1 VPNFSSNIFKNS
13 KLIYFIMSFYR
24 RGNSGNDG
32 DETDGSIN
40 RRMRGLG
47 KSGPD
52 TDDEE
57 TRNRYGDVS
66 SPSESEEDHQRGEKK
81 KPRGSK
87 SRGRANKRSREQG
100 TPTGV
105 TPKSKEMKVD
115 LPEPRFRARFDK
127 DGVLIK
133 ASSEREEANRLARLD
148 KERRFIAEARPHRPN
163 GGQRGGGGDIDWQK
177 QRSRNNR
184 PEGRGRSE
192 GRPNDGYGKKSNF
205 NNRMHPGATQGSNA
219 ARNSFF
225 GATQTSGAAQAEN
238 RPTARKSTEQG
249 ASAPTASEIPDNNLE
264 NQLTNS
270 FTAPKPSSSK
280 SLNPSFAAML
290 AERNARAE
298 EVVYVFSGTDEQ
310 LPLQRTHW
318 NMILIDIQEQA
329 LTFQIKGEKAPE
341 YKSSNFSQDNDKGF
355 LGVASAEMAE
365 LIVQAVARI
374 TIEGVKFRGWRAH
387 ELQTKHLVTIEIKPE
402 LASCAMTRIIQGMMM
417 KNSLR
422 GEVLS
427 AWIIPGDLPSF
438 KVLKYFADDELH
450 ACLLERRNGDQGWNI
465 FLHVGAQFNK
475 AHISQQPGAQAA
487 ALAEAAELRVEQEK
501 KKVIERA
508 KAMADWEAG
517 KAERAAKAKAKSDAA
532 KTDAAKT
539 DDQKRE
545 EADAAKLKDDEDAAL
560 LQGDMDTDACKK

>member
-1 VPNFSSNIFKNS
+1 
-13 KLIYFIMSFYR
+13 MSFYR
-24 RGNSGNDG
+24 RGSYGNDG

-57 TRNRYGDVS
+57 TRDRYQVS
-66 SPSESEEDHQRGEKK
+66 SPSESEEDHQRGEKR

-105 TPKSKEMKVD
+105 TPKSKELKVD
-115 LPEPRFRARFDK
+115 LPEPRFRAKFDK

-133 ASSEREEANRLARLD
+133 ASGEREEANRLARLD

-184 PEGRGRSE
+184 PEGR
-192 GRPNDGYGKKSNF
+192 PNDGKKLNF

-264 NQLTNS
+264 KQLTNS
-270 FTAPKPSSSK
+270 FTAPKPSSSNSK
-280 SLNPSFAAML
+280 SLNPTFAAML

-298 EVVYVFSGTDEQ
+298 EVVYVFSGTEEQ

-417 KNSLR
+417 RNSLR

-427 AWIIPGDLPSF
+427 AWITPGDLPSY

-501 KKVIERA
+501 KKVNDRD

-517 KAERAAKAKAKSDAA
+517 KAERAAKAKAKSDADAA
-532 KTDAAKT
+532 KPDAKT
-539 DDQKRE
+539 DDQKRA
-545 EADAAKLKDDEDAAL
+545 EAEAARIKDDEDAAL
-560 LQGDMDTDACKK
+560 LQGDMDTDAGNKK

>member
-1 VPNFSSNIFKNS
+1 
-13 KLIYFIMSFYR
+13 MSFYR
-24 RGNSGNDG
+24 RSNFGNDG

-40 RRMRGLG
+40 RRMQDLG

-52 TDDEE
+52 TDEE
-57 TRNRYGDVS
+57 TRNRHGDAS
-66 SPSESEEDHQRGEKK
+66 SESEEDHGLQRGEKK

-105 TPKSKEMKVD
+105 TPKSKEQKVD

-163 GGQRGGGGDIDWQK
+163 GGQRGGGGDLDDWQK

-184 PEGRGRSE
+184 PDGRGRSE
-192 GRPNDGYGKKSNF
+192 GRTNDGYGKKFNF
-205 NNRMHPGATQGSNA
+205 NNKMHPGATQGSNA

-225 GATQTSGAAQAEN
+225 GATQTPGAAQAEN
-238 RPTARKSTEQG
+238 RPTARNQTEQG

-270 FTAPKPSSSK
+270 FTAPKPSNSTSK
-280 SLNPSFAAML
+280 SLNPSFAAMMV
-290 AERNARAE
+290 ERNARAE
-298 EVVYVFSGTDEQ
+298 ETVYVFSGTDEQ

-341 YKSSNFSQDNDKGF
+341 YKSSNFSHDNDKGF

-365 LIVQAVARI
+365 LIVKAVARI

-417 KNSLR
+417 RNSLR

-427 AWIIPGDLPSF
+427 AWITPGDLPSY

-450 ACLLERRNGDQGWNI
+450 KCLLERRNGDQGWNI

-487 ALAEAAELRVEQEK
+487 ALAEAAELRVEQDK
-501 KKVIERA
+501 KKVIERT

-517 KAERAAKAKAKSDAA
+517 KAERAAKAKAKSEAA

-545 EADAAKLKDDEDAAL
+545 EADAAKLKDDEEAAL
-560 LQGDMDTDACKK
+560 LQGDMDTDANNKE